1 MFHQARVVTVLL
13 YSNDSWAVSLSALN
27 DIESFHV
34 EATRRMTGMH
44 LQRRNV
50 WPWIYPTSM
59 DVFTVARLKLVTAYI
74 RPRRHNITK
83 TSIVRASLKEYRG
96 AERRSGS
103 SSRLMWW
110 QQEMDLEEDDNGAD
124 GGGRGVVFPRRFY
137 DEAGSEVGADQGQ
150 GVIAPDPRERYMNRP
165 VAAPGA
171 FNRGVDL
178 YG

>member
-1 MFHQARVVTVLL
+1 MASLSYAGISSGHGPPGDGSQNKLTRQEILAPVSGMFHQARVVTVLL

-110 QQEMDLEEDDNGAD
+110 QQEMDLEEKDNEDAG
-124 GGGRGVVFPRRFY
+124 GGGRWGLFFRLGLKSPR
-137 DEAGSEVGADQGQ
+137 
-150 GVIAPDPRERYMNRP
+150 PK
-165 VAAPGA
+165 
-171 FNRGVDL
+171 
-178 YG
+178 